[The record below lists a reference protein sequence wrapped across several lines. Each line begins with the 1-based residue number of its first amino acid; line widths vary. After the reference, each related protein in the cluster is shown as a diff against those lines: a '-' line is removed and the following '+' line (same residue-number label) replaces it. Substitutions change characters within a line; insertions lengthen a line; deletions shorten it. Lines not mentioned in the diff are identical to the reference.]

1 MVVSLSD
8 SETIE
13 DTNEFEELMSVE
25 HVFAFVDSDD
35 VRL

>member
-8 SETIE
+8 SGTIE
-13 DTNEFEELMSVE
+13 DTNEQELMSVE